1 MRSSE
6 TTRTLARGDV
16 LVLASH
22 NPGKA
27 RELSELVAPF
37 GLTVRSAAELGL
49 PEPEETGA
57 TFEENARLKA
67 LAAARASGLP
77 ALADDSGLAVDALGG
92 EPGIYSARWAGPNK
106 DFAVAMRRVEDR
118 LNAVGATTP
127 DRRRARFVAVL
138 SLAWPDG
145 ESREWRGEV
154 AGTLVWPPRGDRGFG
169 YDPIFLPDG
178 HTRTFGEMSAEEKH
192 GWKPGNGEALSHR
205 ARAFARFARDMLG
218 SGA

>member
-1 MRSSE
+1 M
-6 TTRTLARGDV
+6 TRDLSRGDV

-37 GLTVRSAAELGL
+37 GLTVRSAADLGL
-49 PEPEETGA
+49 PEPEETGT

-67 LAAARASGLP
+67 LAAAKASGLA
-77 ALADDSGLAVDALGG
+77 ALADDSGLTVDALGG
-92 EPGIYSARWAGPNK
+92 DPGIYSARWAGPRK
-106 DFAVAMRRVEDR
+106 DFAIAMRAVEDR
-118 LNAVGATTP
+118 LQAASATTP
-127 DRRRARFVAVL
+127 AQRRAKFVAVL
-138 SLAWPDG
+138 ALAWPDG

-178 HTRTFGEMSAEEKH
+178 HARTFGEMSAEEKH
-192 GWKPGNGEALSHR
+192 GWKPGGGDALSHR
-205 ARAFARFARDMLG
+205 ARAFSRFARDMLG